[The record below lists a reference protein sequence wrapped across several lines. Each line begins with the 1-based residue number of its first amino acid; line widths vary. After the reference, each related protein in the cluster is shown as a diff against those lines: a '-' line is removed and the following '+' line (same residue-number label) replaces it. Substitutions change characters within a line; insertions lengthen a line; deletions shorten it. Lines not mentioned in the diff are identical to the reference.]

1 MKFLNPG
8 CAILS
13 FSIKCWQCFE
23 GFYLDE
29 ERNCHPRRII
39 SKCLIFHPKKDECVV
54 CRNGYKFM
62 EVHDGGYDMKICMRL
77 EPDEEVSNCGE
88 YYPNSNKCKSCRKRL
103 KYDIVEFRLNEAAN
117 ICEDV
122 LHLMCREVD
131 PTKNACVQ

>member
-1 MKFLNPG
+1 
-8 CAILS
+8 
-13 FSIKCWQCFE
+13 
-23 GFYLDE
+23 
-29 ERNCHPRRII
+29 
-39 SKCLIFHPKKDECVV
+39 
-54 CRNGYKFM
+54 M

-103 KYDIVEFRLNEAAN
+103 KYDIVEFRLNESAN